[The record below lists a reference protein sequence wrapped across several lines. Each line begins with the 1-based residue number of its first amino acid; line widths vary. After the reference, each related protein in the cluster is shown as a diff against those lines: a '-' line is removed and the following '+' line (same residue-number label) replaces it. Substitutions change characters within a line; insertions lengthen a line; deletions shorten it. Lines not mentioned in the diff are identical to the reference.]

1 MKIQLVIV
9 GVILIAGG
17 IMFFPETMDQLPE
30 GTSIFDALV
39 ADAINLKEYNT
50 NTNQVADTLYDVGLE
65 VSETMIDVV
74 DKVEDTIDDVEI
86 SPNQILNLE
95 DYIISEF
102 LFPIDLLQLWLTR
115 VFFLLHPKVH
125 SHPYI

>member
-17 IMFFPETMDQLPE
+17 IMFFPETMNQLPE
-30 GTSIFDALV
+30 GTSIFDALI
-39 ADAINLKEYNT
+39 ADAVNLKEYNT
-50 NTNQVADTLYDVGLE
+50 NTNQVAVTLYDVGLE

-95 DYIISEF
+95 D
-102 LFPIDLLQLWLTR
+102 
-115 VFFLLHPKVH
+115 
-125 SHPYI
+125 

>member
-17 IMFFPETMDQLPE
+17 IMFFPQTMNQLPE
-30 GTSIFDALV
+30 GTSIFDALIV
-39 ADAINLKEYNT
+39 DAINLKEYNI

-95 DYIISEF
+95 D
-102 LFPIDLLQLWLTR
+102 
-115 VFFLLHPKVH
+115 
-125 SHPYI
+125 

>member
-30 GTSIFDALV
+30 GTSIFDALI
-39 ADAINLKEYNT
+39 ADAINIKEYNT

-95 DYIISEF
+95 D
-102 LFPIDLLQLWLTR
+102 
-115 VFFLLHPKVH
+115 
-125 SHPYI
+125 

>member
-17 IMFFPETMDQLPE
+17 IMFFPETMEQLPE
-30 GTSIFDALV
+30 GTSIFDALI

-86 SPNQILNLE
+86 SPKQILNLE
-95 DYIISEF
+95 D
-102 LFPIDLLQLWLTR
+102 
-115 VFFLLHPKVH
+115 
-125 SHPYI
+125 

>member
-17 IMFFPETMDQLPE
+17 IMFFPETMNQLPE

-39 ADAINLKEYNT
+39 VDAMSIKEYNI

-65 VSETMIDVV
+65 VSETMVDVV

-95 DYIISEF
+95 D
-102 LFPIDLLQLWLTR
+102 
-115 VFFLLHPKVH
+115 
-125 SHPYI
+125 

>member
-17 IMFFPETMDQLPE
+17 IMFFPETMNQLPE

-39 ADAINLKEYNT
+39 ADAMNIKEYNI

-95 DYIISEF
+95 D
-102 LFPIDLLQLWLTR
+102 
-115 VFFLLHPKVH
+115 
-125 SHPYI
+125 

>member
-17 IMFFPETMDQLPE
+17 IMFFPQTMNQLPE
-30 GTSIFDALV
+30 GTSIFDALI

-74 DKVEDTIDDVEI
+74 DKVEDTIDNVEI

-95 DYIISEF
+95 D
-102 LFPIDLLQLWLTR
+102 
-115 VFFLLHPKVH
+115 
-125 SHPYI
+125 

>member
-1 MKIQLVIV
+1 MKIQLAIV

-17 IMFFPETMDQLPE
+17 IMFFPETMNQLPE

-39 ADAINLKEYNT
+39 ADAMNIKEYNV

-86 SPNQILNLE
+86 SPDQILNLE
-95 DYIISEF
+95 D
-102 LFPIDLLQLWLTR
+102 
-115 VFFLLHPKVH
+115 
-125 SHPYI
+125 

>member
-1 MKIQLVIV
+1 
-9 GVILIAGG
+9 
-17 IMFFPETMDQLPE
+17 MDQLPE

-39 ADAINLKEYNT
+39 VDAMNIKEYNI

-65 VSETMIDVV
+65 VSETMVDVV

-95 DYIISEF
+95 D
-102 LFPIDLLQLWLTR
+102 
-115 VFFLLHPKVH
+115 
-125 SHPYI
+125 

>member
-17 IMFFPETMDQLPE
+17 IMFFPQTMDQLPE
-30 GTSIFDALV
+30 GTSIFDALIV
-39 ADAINLKEYNT
+39 DAINLKEYNS

-95 DYIISEF
+95 D
-102 LFPIDLLQLWLTR
+102 
-115 VFFLLHPKVH
+115 
-125 SHPYI
+125 

>member
-9 GVILIAGG
+9 GTILIVGG
-17 IMFFPETMDQLPE
+17 IMFFPETINQQPE

-39 ADAINLKEYNT
+39 TDALNIKEYNI

-74 DKVEDTIDDVEI
+74 DKVEDTIDDTEI
-86 SPNQILNLE
+86 SPSQILNLE
-95 DYIISEF
+95 N
-102 LFPIDLLQLWLTR
+102 
-115 VFFLLHPKVH
+115 
-125 SHPYI
+125 

>member
-1 MKIQLVIV
+1 
-9 GVILIAGG
+9 
-17 IMFFPETMDQLPE
+17 MFFPETMNQLPE
-30 GTSIFDALV
+30 GTSIFDALIV
-39 ADAINLKEYNT
+39 DAINLKEYNT

-95 DYIISEF
+95 D
-102 LFPIDLLQLWLTR
+102 
-115 VFFLLHPKVH
+115 
-125 SHPYI
+125 

>member
-1 MKIQLVIV
+1 MKVQLVIV

-17 IMFFPETMDQLPE
+17 IMFFPQTMNQLPE
-30 GTSIFDALV
+30 GTSIFDALI

-95 DYIISEF
+95 D
-102 LFPIDLLQLWLTR
+102 
-115 VFFLLHPKVH
+115 
-125 SHPYI
+125 

>member
-17 IMFFPETMDQLPE
+17 IMFFPETMNQLPE
-30 GTSIFDALV
+30 GISIFDALV
-39 ADAINLKEYNT
+39 VDALNIKEYNM

-65 VSETMIDVV
+65 VSETVVDVV

-95 DYIISEF
+95 D
-102 LFPIDLLQLWLTR
+102 
-115 VFFLLHPKVH
+115 
-125 SHPYI
+125 

>member
-17 IMFFPETMDQLPE
+17 IMFFPQTMDQLPE

-39 ADAINLKEYNT
+39 VDAINLKEYNS

-95 DYIISEF
+95 D
-102 LFPIDLLQLWLTR
+102 
-115 VFFLLHPKVH
+115 
-125 SHPYI
+125 

>member
-17 IMFFPETMDQLPE
+17 IMFFPETMNQLPE
-30 GTSIFDALV
+30 GTSIFDALI
-39 ADAINLKEYNT
+39 ADAIKLKEYNS

-95 DYIISEF
+95 D
-102 LFPIDLLQLWLTR
+102 
-115 VFFLLHPKVH
+115 
-125 SHPYI
+125 

>member
-17 IMFFPETMDQLPE
+17 IMFFPETMNQLPE

-39 ADAINLKEYNT
+39 ADAMNIKEYNM

-65 VSETMIDVV
+65 VSETVVDVV

-95 DYIISEF
+95 G
-102 LFPIDLLQLWLTR
+102 
-115 VFFLLHPKVH
+115 
-125 SHPYI
+125 

>member
-1 MKIQLVIV
+1 MKIQLAIV

-17 IMFFPETMDQLPE
+17 IMFFPETMNQLPE

-39 ADAINLKEYNT
+39 ADAMNIKEYNV

-65 VSETMIDVV
+65 VGETMVDVV

-86 SPNQILNLE
+86 SPNQILKLE
-95 DYIISEF
+95 D
-102 LFPIDLLQLWLTR
+102 
-115 VFFLLHPKVH
+115 
-125 SHPYI
+125 

>member
-30 GTSIFDALV
+30 GTSIFDALI

-74 DKVEDTIDDVEI
+74 DKGEDTIDDVEI

-95 DYIISEF
+95 D
-102 LFPIDLLQLWLTR
+102 
-115 VFFLLHPKVH
+115 
-125 SHPYI
+125 

>member
-1 MKIQLVIV
+1 MKTQLVIV

-17 IMFFPETMDQLPE
+17 IMFFPQTMSQLPE
-30 GTSIFDALV
+30 GTSIFDALIT
-39 ADAINLKEYNT
+39 DAINLKEYNT
-50 NTNQVADTLYDVGLE
+50 NTNQIADTLYDVSLE

-95 DYIISEF
+95 D
-102 LFPIDLLQLWLTR
+102 
-115 VFFLLHPKVH
+115 
-125 SHPYI
+125 

>member
-17 IMFFPETMDQLPE
+17 IMFFPETMNQLPE

-39 ADAINLKEYNT
+39 ADAMNIKEYNI

-65 VSETMIDVV
+65 VSETMVDVV
-74 DKVEDTIDDVEI
+74 DKVENTIDDVEI

-95 DYIISEF
+95 D
-102 LFPIDLLQLWLTR
+102 
-115 VFFLLHPKVH
+115 
-125 SHPYI
+125 

>member
-9 GVILIAGG
+9 GTILIAGG
-17 IMFFPETMDQLPE
+17 IMFFPETMNQLPE

-39 ADAINLKEYNT
+39 ADAMNIKEYNI

-65 VSETMIDVV
+65 VSETMVDVV
-74 DKVEDTIDDVEI
+74 DKVENTIDDVEI

-95 DYIISEF
+95 D
-102 LFPIDLLQLWLTR
+102 
-115 VFFLLHPKVH
+115 
-125 SHPYI
+125 

>member
-17 IMFFPETMDQLPE
+17 IMFLPQTMSQLPE
-30 GTSIFDALV
+30 GTSIFDALIV
-39 ADAINLKEYNT
+39 DAINLKEYNT

-95 DYIISEF
+95 D
-102 LFPIDLLQLWLTR
+102 
-115 VFFLLHPKVH
+115 
-125 SHPYI
+125 

>member
-17 IMFFPETMDQLPE
+17 IMFFPETMNQLPE

-39 ADAINLKEYNT
+39 ADAMNIKEYNI

-65 VSETMIDVV
+65 VGETMVDVV

-95 DYIISEF
+95 D
-102 LFPIDLLQLWLTR
+102 
-115 VFFLLHPKVH
+115 
-125 SHPYI
+125 

>member
-1 MKIQLVIV
+1 MKIQLAIIGVVLIV
-9 GVILIAGG
+9 GG
-17 IMFFPETMDQLPE
+17 IMFFPETIKQLPE

-39 ADAINLKEYNT
+39 VDALNIKEYNI

-74 DKVEDTIDDVEI
+74 DKVEDTIADVEI

-95 DYIISEF
+95 D
-102 LFPIDLLQLWLTR
+102 
-115 VFFLLHPKVH
+115 
-125 SHPYI
+125 

>member
-30 GTSIFDALV
+30 GTSSFDALV
-39 ADAINLKEYNT
+39 VDAMNIKEYNI
-50 NTNQVADTLYDVGLE
+50 NTNQVAATLYDVGLE
-65 VSETMIDVV
+65 VSETMVDVL

-95 DYIISEF
+95 D
-102 LFPIDLLQLWLTR
+102 
-115 VFFLLHPKVH
+115 
-125 SHPYI
+125 

>member
-9 GVILIAGG
+9 GTILIVGG
-17 IMFFPETMDQLPE
+17 IMFFPETINQLPE

-39 ADAINLKEYNT
+39 IDALNIKEYNI

-95 DYIISEF
+95 D
-102 LFPIDLLQLWLTR
+102 
-115 VFFLLHPKVH
+115 
-125 SHPYI
+125 

>member
-17 IMFFPETMDQLPE
+17 IMFFPETMNQLPE
-30 GTSIFDALV
+30 GTSIFDALI
-39 ADAINLKEYNT
+39 ADAMNIKEYNV

-65 VSETMIDVV
+65 VGETMVDVV

-95 DYIISEF
+95 D
-102 LFPIDLLQLWLTR
+102 
-115 VFFLLHPKVH
+115 
-125 SHPYI
+125 

>member
-30 GTSIFDALV
+30 GTSIFDALI

-65 VSETMIDVV
+65 VSETMVDVV

-95 DYIISEF
+95 D
-102 LFPIDLLQLWLTR
+102 
-115 VFFLLHPKVH
+115 
-125 SHPYI
+125 

>member
-30 GTSIFDALV
+30 GTSIFDALI

-95 DYIISEF
+95 D
-102 LFPIDLLQLWLTR
+102 
-115 VFFLLHPKVH
+115 
-125 SHPYI
+125 

>member
-17 IMFFPETMDQLPE
+17 IMFFPQTMDQLPE
-30 GTSIFDALV
+30 GTSIFDALIV
-39 ADAINLKEYNT
+39 DAINLKEYNS

-95 DYIISEF
+95 N
-102 LFPIDLLQLWLTR
+102 
-115 VFFLLHPKVH
+115 
-125 SHPYI
+125 

>member
-1 MKIQLVIV
+1 MKIQIVIV
-9 GVILIAGG
+9 GVVLIAGG
-17 IMFFPETMDQLPE
+17 IMFFPETMNQLPE
-30 GTSIFDALV
+30 GTSIFDALI
-39 ADAINLKEYNT
+39 ADAVNLKEYNT

-95 DYIISEF
+95 D
-102 LFPIDLLQLWLTR
+102 
-115 VFFLLHPKVH
+115 
-125 SHPYI
+125 

>member
-9 GVILIAGG
+9 GVILVAGG
-17 IMFFPETMDQLPE
+17 IMFFPETMNQLPE

-39 ADAINLKEYNT
+39 ADAMNIKEYNI

-65 VSETMIDVV
+65 VSETMVDVV

-95 DYIISEF
+95 D
-102 LFPIDLLQLWLTR
+102 
-115 VFFLLHPKVH
+115 
-125 SHPYI
+125 